1 MINLPNAHCIILIG
15 IKHSGKST
23 VAHACMEHG
32 YTMYDID
39 DRIIQENKYTKIEDA
54 YNSMGAR
61 AFRKMEYTELM
72 RALDMCTTLAE
83 NSVIACGGGICSYRL
98 SRNILIQCK
107 KGVYPFPKSMH
118 AYIVYLR
125 TTAQETMA
133 RFGNTLPAFL
143 HNAKNPHTAWQHIAS
158 KRARAYASLAHVTI
172 DSALLTPIINQSD
185 AVCNTIL
192 QKIEQLPLSDN
203 RMPVQKYP
211 HLSTRS
217 HNARQ

>member
-32 YTMYDID
+32 YTIYDID
-39 DRIIQENKYTKIEDA
+39 DLIIQKNKYTRVEDV
-54 YNSMGAR
+54 YNSMGTK
-61 AFRKMEYTELM
+61 AFRKMEYTELI
-72 RALDMCTTLAE
+72 RALDMCTALAE

-98 SRNILIQCK
+98 SKNILMQCK
-107 KGVYPFPKSMH
+107 KGVYPFPKGMH
-118 AYIVYLR
+118 TYIVYLR
-125 TTAQETMA
+125 TTAQESMA

-143 HNAKNPHTAWQHIAS
+143 RNAKNPHAAWQHIAS

-185 AVCNTIL
+185 AICNTTL
-192 QKIEQLPLSDN
+192 QKIEQTLLADN
-203 RMPVQKYP
+203 RTPVQKCVR
-211 HLSTRS
+211 LSTRS